1 MVELF
6 TKVGYTF
13 GGIELNTQAGVQAHG
28 EPRPVFVNFPANEIS
43 ARYRIGLH
51 LDGSIF
57 A

>member
-13 GGIELNTQAGVQAHG
+13 GGIDLNCTGGCTSARK
-28 EPRPVFVNFPANEIS
+28 PRLVFVNFPAIEIS

-51 LDGSIF
+51 LEGPII